1 MRPAIMKVFTTA
13 VVLVSPWSK
22 VDDCGPNDAQYNDFD
37 ASSPGKRLD
46 RGDLNTSLLKYTLGY
61 T

>member
-1 MRPAIMKVFTTA
+1 MKVFTTA